1 MLEYCSCASVI
12 EDISH
17 FVHRI
22 YIYMILAKAADEPCS
37 LNRFIKGGPVLIHCI
52 SIYKHSFTK
61 QEQQALGAISI
72 CESTVIVSV

>member
-37 LNRFIKGGPVLIHCI
+37 LNRFIKGGPVYL
-52 SIYKHSFTK
+52 FT
-61 QEQQALGAISI
+61 
-72 CESTVIVSV
+72 STHLQNRNSRPSVL